1 MAHIDTLID
10 DIYKTLED
18 GIENVTV
25 KKRDAIYKCGTEVM
39 EAVTRAVTEKRDNSN
54 PTLRMSQIGKPSRQ
68 VWYDMK
74 NTNREAITGQ
84 TKIKFLF
91 GDILESLLLCLTQL
105 ADHEVSEQQ
114 KTVEV
119 DGIKGHTDCRIDG
132 VLVDVK
138 SASPYAFKKFKDS
151 TLSSDDPFGYIA
163 QISGYAE
170 AQGDDEAA
178 FFAIDKSSAELVLMK
193 VHSMQMIN
201 ASDRISELKSV
212 VGKDTPPP
220 RCYTDEAD
228 GASGNRKLAIGCV
241 YCPFKKSCWADANNG
256 VGLRAFQYSN
266 GVRYL
271 TVTAKLPNVEEVAA

>member
-1 MAHIDTLID
+1 MAHINTLID
-10 DIYKTLED
+10 DIYKTLEN
-18 GIENVTV
+18 GIDQPSV

-39 EAVTRAVTEKRDNSN
+39 QAITNAVTERRDQDN

-74 NTNREAITGQ
+74 KTDREALTGQ

-91 GDILESLLLCLTQL
+91 GDILESLLLCLAQL

-119 DGIKGHTDCRIDG
+119 EGIKGHTDCRIDG

-138 SASPYAFKKFKDS
+138 SASPYAFKKFKDG
-151 TLSSDDPFGYIA
+151 TLSYDDPFGYIA

-170 AQGDDEAA
+170 AQGDTEAA
-178 FFAIDKSSAELVLMK
+178 FFAIDKSSAELALLK
-193 VHSMQMIN
+193 VESMEMIN
-201 ASDRISELKSV
+201 AGDRINELKQV
-212 VGKDTPPP
+212 VDKDTPPP
-220 RCYTDEAD
+220 RCYSDEAD

-241 YCPFKKSCWADANNG
+241 YCPFKKSCWSDANG
-256 VGLRAFQYSN
+256 GMGLRGFKYSN
-266 GVRYL
+266 GIRYL
-271 TVTAKLPNVEEVAA
+271 TVTAKIPNVEEVAV